1 MTRDLVLAAFGF
13 RSLVSHRGGRQSL
26 HDYYFELL
34 RQKQFLKAGMV
45 ITPYNDHVRSFLPSR
60 LVGLPPPTLLG
71 YCSRQCHGINYTHNS
86 ASLPKSPILNERS
99 SKKPARTSVQEGTV
113 SLPVCM
119 YARRMVDNIE
129 KPLSPEQILK
139 RFTKIFRREM
149 TAVECRA
156 QVISNEATLKA
167 NATQPQ
173 VPKS

>member
-1 MTRDLVLAAFGF
+1 MSLGRPDLG
-13 RSLVSHRGGRQSL
+13 S
-26 HDYYFELL
+26 
-34 RQKQFLKAGMV
+34 KA
-45 ITPYNDHVRSFLPSR
+45 
-60 LVGLPPPTLLG
+60 
-71 YCSRQCHGINYTHNS
+71 
-86 ASLPKSPILNERS
+86 
-99 SKKPARTSVQEGTV
+99 ARTSVQQGTV
-113 SLPVCM
+113 SIPVCM

-167 NATQPQ
+167 NATNPR